1 MGGWLV
7 INVTMLDTTTSSA
20 SSGCCSC
27 TWTWWRVW
35 APAPESPPRST
46 STTGITGGCCKLGSA
61 VTMIIELV
69 LIRVLEKLL
78 ESGALET
85 VRELGLDMYNF
96 YHRQGLGLSWAR
108 RGQ

>member
-1 MGGWLV
+1 
-7 INVTMLDTTTSSA
+7 
-20 SSGCCSC
+20 
-27 TWTWWRVW
+27 
-35 APAPESPPRST
+35 
-46 STTGITGGCCKLGSA
+46 
-61 VTMIIELV
+61 MIIELV